1 MRFSAVIFDFD
12 GTLCDTGPGIMNSA
26 AYALEAYGFEVP
38 REPGA
43 LRCFIGPPLLVTFQE
58 QFGADAA
65 TAQALVQKYRERY
78 NGAILNESMLYRGIV
93 TLLENL
99 KAAGIRIGIASS
111 KPKRY
116 IDQLLAHFTID
127 KFFDAVCGVDFKT
140 DCESKASIIAR
151 CLQELGAAPETAL
164 MVGDKSYDING
175 GKANGLKTVGVN
187 WGYGSKF
194 EFIEAGADFQA
205 EKPMDIEAIALG
217 FFEQTE
223 EYGGIYNGR
232 ILTLHCDTVTMV
244 DGAEEKREVI
254 DHPGGVAVAG
264 LTENN
269 ELLLVRQFRYPYK
282 EILLEI
288 PAGKLEKG
296 EDPFEAAKR
305 ELEEECGLTADKYT
319 SLGEFYPTVG
329 YDTEIIYTW
338 VATGLHETRM
348 HLDAD
353 VFLTPDRVPL
363 TQAYEMVMRGEIK
376 DGKTIAG
383 VLKLKALLDEGK
395 L

>member
-116 IDQLLAHFTID
+116 IDQLLAHYTID
-127 KFFDAVCGVDFKT
+127 KFFDAVCGVDFNT

-151 CLQELGAAPETAL
+151 CLQELGVTPEKAL

-269 ELLLVRQFRYPYK
+269 ELLLVRQFR
-282 EILLEI
+282 
-288 PAGKLEKG
+288 
-296 EDPFEAAKR
+296 
-305 ELEEECGLTADKYT
+305 
-319 SLGEFYPTVG
+319 
-329 YDTEIIYTW
+329 
-338 VATGLHETRM
+338 
-348 HLDAD
+348 
-353 VFLTPDRVPL
+353 
-363 TQAYEMVMRGEIK
+363 
-376 DGKTIAG
+376 
-383 VLKLKALLDEGK
+383 
-395 L
+395 

>member
-116 IDQLLAHFTID
+116 IDQLLAHYTID
-127 KFFDAVCGVDFKT
+127 KFFDAVCGVDFNT

-151 CLQELGAAPETAL
+151 CLQELGVTPEKAL

-217 FFEQTE
+217 F
-223 EYGGIYNGR
+223 
-232 ILTLHCDTVTMV
+232 LS
-244 DGAEEKREVI
+244 KRRNTAAFI
-254 DHPGGVAVAG
+254 TAA
-264 LTENN
+264 
-269 ELLLVRQFRYPYK
+269 FS
-282 EILLEI
+282 
-288 PAGKLEKG
+288 
-296 EDPFEAAKR
+296 PF
-305 ELEEECGLTADKYT
+305 TA
-319 SLGEFYPTVG
+319 
-329 YDTEIIYTW
+329 
-338 VATGLHETRM
+338 TR
-348 HLDAD
+348 
-353 VFLTPDRVPL
+353 
-363 TQAYEMVMRGEIK
+363 
-376 DGKTIAG
+376 
-383 VLKLKALLDEGK
+383 
-395 L
+395 